1 VDTGIV
7 RCADELD
14 MLPLFMATVEGM
26 GMIPD
31 VSVLPQFRCII
42 V

>member
-1 VDTGIV
+1 VDKGIV
-7 RCADELD
+7 LCADELD
-14 MLPLFMATVEGM
+14 ILPMFTTTVEGM

-31 VSVLPQFRCII
+31 VSVFSLFRRVI